1 MLSEPELKEMKALAL
16 QGFATSRDEGPLVDE
31 DEITIPVGTLT
42 NLQAALLKAVTEL
55 ERLYE
60 VA

>member
-1 MLSEPELKEMKALAL
+1 MKALAL
-16 QGFATSRDEGPLVDE
+16 QGFATSRDEGPLADE

-42 NLQAALLKAVTEL
+42 NLQASLLKAVIEL